1 MHTIYKQQPLL
12 GGQQKLYRFD
22 NGYGASVIQHGTSYG
37 NESGLWELAVVKWNA
52 DKYNLNYDT
61 SITNDV
67 IGHLTLDDVE
77 EILAR
82 IEVL

>member
-1 MHTIYKQQPLL
+1 MYTVYKQKPLL
-12 GGQQKLYRFD
+12 GGLQKLYRFD

-37 NESGLWELAVVKWNA
+37 NESGLWELAVVTWNV

-61 SITNDV
+61 DITNDV

-82 IEVL
+82 IDKL